1 MSGLLLRD
9 LAQVAT
15 PVGDGGPLRGR
26 ALREVAVHER
36 AYLLI
41 DDDGTITSVG
51 AMRDLPRIGS
61 DVDDLDGSGLS
72 AIPWMPASCWWSLIS
87 REACVIQGVS
97 LRGPQTT

>member
-15 PVGDGGPLRGR
+15 PAGDGGPLRGR

-41 DDDGTITSVG
+41 DDEGTILDAKLVIRTRAGEKSAMVG
-51 AMRDLPRIGS
+51 MDLFEPF
-61 DVDDLDGSGLS
+61 
-72 AIPWMPASCWWSLIS
+72 
-87 REACVIQGVS
+87 E
-97 LRGPQTT
+97 